1 MGRWLSATALAV
13 LLAPAAIVLSGSPAS
28 AVACAKGEGVTVV
41 VQGFGMNGT
50 SCVNSSGMTAQS
62 AFQAAGYSLRDVPR
76 QPGAVCQI
84 NGKPQN
90 MNECFEVDSY
100 WGLYHANGKGG
111 GWVYSSTGVRSLNIS
126 KGGWVAF
133 VFQNSSARKSPSVTP
148 IGPAPP
154 PPPPPPTKS
163 PVNPS
168 PKPSKSP
175 KKPGDAS
182 ASPDSKKPGQSE
194 SNGASSKD
202 GKGAKDGSAKGSA
215 SGQGDSEITESAP
228 NDSALDENTSTLA
241 NQEQSSGSRLW
252 TIVGV
257 VLIIAAGVA
266 LVIRNRRAGQS

>member
-133 VFQNSSARKSPSVTP
+133 VFQKGNGKTYPSVNP
-148 IGPAPP
+148 VGVA
-154 PPPPPPTKS
+154 PPPPPTKA
-163 PVNPS
+163 PVNPK

-175 KKPGDAS
+175 KQPGDAS

-194 SNGASSKD
+194 SNDKNTKGGKNAKGGSS
-202 GKGAKDGSAKGSA
+202 KGSA
-215 SGQGDSEITESAP
+215 SDQGDSDVAESAP
-228 NDSALDENTSTLA
+228 NDSALDANASTLA
-241 NQEQSSGSRLW
+241 SQESNSGSRLW
-252 TIVGV
+252 TIIGVALIVG
-257 VLIIAAGVA
+257 AGVA
-266 LVIRNRRAGQS
+266 LVLRNRRAGRS